1 MYNAY
6 MLKNKFLSFV
16 LFFFITFSAS
26 FVGRL
31 VTISS
36 KEPWYSQLTKS
47 NYNPPDWIFA
57 PIWLTLYLMMTI
69 AIWLFWHSK
78 KRDMNTIYIYFIHI
92 VFNTTWS
99 IVFFGLHQIFLALVA
114 LIVLIFLIIILIQRF
129 KRVNLL
135 SYYLM
140 IPYLLW
146 TVYALF
152 LNFNLMV
159 LN

>member
-1 MYNAY
+1 

-31 VTISS
+31 VTIRS
-36 KEPWYSQLTKS
+36 KEPWYSQLIKS

-92 VFNTTWS
+92 LFNTTWS